1 MRSGSLRP
9 RSCNILGRKVHCSQI
24 LPRKD
29 NITMKICK
37 KNICYVDLKI
47 YYKITIR
54 GPTLIFADYCLA
66 LLGQLLI
73 KK

>member
-1 MRSGSLRP
+1 
-9 RSCNILGRKVHCSQI
+9 
-24 LPRKD
+24 
-29 NITMKICK
+29 MKICK

-73 KK
+73 KKIKMSGTREGQGRNV